1 MRKNSQALSKCGIRW
16 APVVVVFG
24 AFLVACTSATPPAA
38 PEQVAAGNPRSSRSS
53 GMTYGEAPPASV
65 TAAAPQVSL
74 VRDHRLGDPQA
85 GIGIVEFSDYQ
96 CPYCRGFHQEL
107 FPQLKQKYI
116 DSGLVQF
123 IHKDLPLTTIH
134 AQAMPAALAAVCA
147 GEQGRFWVMY
157 NALFENTLD
166 PALYPGLA
174 QQLGLDAAKFAAC
187 LKNPAS
193 GRVILRDLSEARRL
207 GISGTPSFLIGRI
220 EGNVLTVVAMAKGA
234 PSWEAF
240 SREIDALRH
249 PKAGVTPQTK

>member
-1 MRKNSQALSKCGIRW
+1 
-16 APVVVVFG
+16 
-24 AFLVACTSATPPAA
+24 
-38 PEQVAAGNPRSSRSS
+38 
-53 GMTYGEAPPASV
+53 MTYGEAPPASV

-116 DSGLVQF
+116 DSGVVQF

-147 GEQGRFWVMY
+147 GEQGRFWDMY

-174 QQLGLDAAKFAAC
+174 QRLGLDAAKFAAC